1 MKDGDFLADAANSL
15 LEIRSVSGEDVEK
28 LVRDVYQPPPAIV
41 RRAADILR

>member
-1 MKDGDFLADAANSL
+1 MKDGDFLADAEKSL

-28 LVRDVYQPPPAIV
+28 LVKDVYQTPPAIV